1 MKKSIF
7 LFVATIL
14 LFACGTKLEQADLL
28 VHNAR
33 IYTVDSNFTIV
44 DAMVV
49 KNGKILATGSAN
61 ELKQKFDCADS
72 LNLDG
77 KIVYPGFI
85 DAHCHFFG
93 YGLAQTRYV
102 DLTGTQSFS
111 EVIEKVVAFAKEHP
125 DYTWIEGRGWDQ
137 NDWKVKE
144 FPSNAE
150 INKLFPDKPVYL
162 SRIDGHA
169 ALVNDVALK
178 LAGFS
183 NISKMSG
190 GDFIIKNGKLTGLL
204 IDAAK
209 DSMQRVIPEAD
220 DNLAT
225 QSLLR
230 AQEDCFAV
238 GLTSV
243 HDAGLPYHTVK
254 LIDSLQTAQI
264 LKMRMN
270 VMLEPTE
277 ENFEK
282 YVKKGIYKTDYLN
295 VRSIKV
301 YSDGALGSRG
311 ALLIKPYSD
320 DPHNHG
326 LLLVSQTDF
335 DKVCKLAYENNYQVC
350 THAIGDSANR
360 FVFNTYAKYL
370 KGKND
375 FRWRIEHAQVVS
387 LSDRPFFS
395 QYSIVPSVQST
406 HATSDMYWAEDR
418 LGNERIKTAYA
429 YKSLM
434 EQNGWLPNG
443 SDFPVEQVNPLLG
456 FYAAV
461 ARKDVSGYPENGF
474 QAEEALL
481 RNQALMAMTIWAA
494 KAAFEE
500 NEKGSLEPGKWAD
513 FVVLGEDIIQI
524 PLAQIPN
531 IKVLQ
536 TYIAGKN
543 IYFIKN

>member
-190 GDFIIKNGKLTGLL
+190 GDFFIKNGKLTGLL